1 MYVNIGR
8 EREVA
13 KEPYFI
19 LTLILTIIK
28 LGYRKEAKKN
38 KRKPNLGTGRN
49 IYRALD
55 FQVYGIGL
63 QIKVDR
69 SLKRPARTS

>member
-1 MYVNIGR
+1 MLLMCMYVNIGR

-19 LTLILTIIK
+19 LTLILTTIK
-28 LGYRKEAKKN
+28 LGHRKEAKKN

-55 FQVYGIGL
+55 FQVYGPDFRSKSTGL
-63 QIKVDR
+63 
-69 SLKRPARTS
+69 

>member
-8 EREVA
+8 DREVLKA
-13 KEPYFI
+13 PYFT
-19 LTLILTIIK
+19 LTLILTSVK
-28 LGYRKEAKKN
+28 RGCRKEAKRN

-55 FQVYGIGL
+55 FQSVELDFRSKAIGL
-63 QIKVDR
+63 
-69 SLKRPARTS
+69 